1 MIRKNLIN
9 NIDNFLGKLIFKSFN
24 SFRYCIFDSI
34 IYHKNLKKNLRNNGV
49 ITNFNNRGFCKIKS
63 IDNNDITEL
72 KKIFL
77 DDNNASDKEN
87 SYTFKPS
94 LNSEKGKNLIKNI
107 IRKNLSETL
116 RNLNSYYNKNIY
128 LTNVELKKT
137 FHINKEHEENEYFNN
152 FFHIDSYLRTHFKIF
167 INVSDI
173 EEKNGPTEVFDLL
186 KTKKIRQFN
195 SFENKR
201 GNLKIPSDIRS
212 YLNTGKAGEV
222 LLCNTSLC
230 LHRATNPEKGNT
242 RENLILTFVSYPS
255 PSDDL
260 FHYEKIDP
268 DSIWTNKNS
277 ITKTLAKPRRYSEVI
292 SLLKKF
298 V

>member
-1 MIRKNLIN
+1 MLYKNLIN
-9 NIDNFLGKLIFKSFN
+9 NIDNFLGKFLFKSFN
-24 SFRYCIFDSI
+24 SFRYCIFDTI
-34 IYHKNLKKNLRNNGV
+34 IYHKNLKKNLKNNEV
-49 ITNFNNRGFCKIKS
+49 IKNFNNQGFCKIGT
-63 IDNNDITEL
+63 IDKNDIAEL
-72 KKIFL
+72 KKIFE
-77 DDNNASDKEN
+77 DNNNASNKEN

-94 LNSEKGKNLIKNI
+94 LNSEKSKNLIKDI
-107 IRKNLSETL
+107 IQKNLGETL
-116 RNLNSYYNKNIY
+116 KDLKFYYNKNVY

-137 FHINKEHEENEYFNN
+137 FHINKEHEKNEYFNN

-167 INVSDI
+167 VNVSDI
-173 EEKNGPTEVFDLL
+173 EEKNGPTEVFDLS
-186 KTKKIRQFN
+186 KTKKIRQIN
-195 SFENKR
+195 SFKNKR
-201 GNLKIPSDIRS
+201 GNLNIPSEIHS

-242 RENLILTFVSYPS
+242 RENLILTFVSYPD

-268 DSIWTNKNS
+268 DSIWTKKNS
-277 ITKTLAKPRRYSEVI
+277 ITKKLAKPGRYSEVI
-292 SLLKKF
+292 SLMKKF

>member
-94 LNSEKGKNLIKNI
+94 
-107 IRKNLSETL
+107 
-116 RNLNSYYNKNIY
+116 
-128 LTNVELKKT
+128 
-137 FHINKEHEENEYFNN
+137 
-152 FFHIDSYLRTHFKIF
+152 
-167 INVSDI
+167 
-173 EEKNGPTEVFDLL
+173 
-186 KTKKIRQFN
+186 
-195 SFENKR
+195 
-201 GNLKIPSDIRS
+201 
-212 YLNTGKAGEV
+212 
-222 LLCNTSLC
+222 
-230 LHRATNPEKGNT
+230 
-242 RENLILTFVSYPS
+242 
-255 PSDDL
+255 
-260 FHYEKIDP
+260 
-268 DSIWTNKNS
+268 
-277 ITKTLAKPRRYSEVI
+277 
-292 SLLKKF
+292 
-298 V
+298 